1 MKQSRICGWFL
12 AAGWVVLVLGNVGQ
26 AQLPASDAV
35 NRGVEAARKGETNK
49 ALEEIFNLLLQQQT
63 SIDLLMRRS
72 QDQQKLIDQQK
83 DLIEKQNSELDQQRI
98 QIQAQ
103 QDQLTQSPRLPEGF
117 ADNYSADRQYEIAY
131 DLQHIAIFEVRRKD
145 QPPYLLKAIE
155 EYRKVVEKFP
165 TAQKAPEAQYRIAKL
180 YHRYLK
186 DYSQAVKEYEV
197 LVQAYPDS
205 QFAEL
210 GRQALGELR

>member
-1 MKQSRICGWFL
+1 MKRSQVWGCILSMGL
-12 AAGWVVLVLGNVGQ
+12 AAMVLGGSGW
-26 AQLPASDAV
+26 AQLPASDAI
-35 NRGVEAARKGETNK
+35 NRGVEAARKGDTNK
-49 ALEEIFNLLLQQQT
+49 ALEEVFNLLLQQQT

-83 DLIEKQNSELDQQRI
+83 DLIEKQKSELEQQRT

-103 QDQLTQSPRLPEGF
+103 QDQLSQSPRLPEGF

-145 QPPYLLKAIE
+145 QAPYLLKAIE

-165 TAQKAPEAQYRIAKL
+165 TAQKAPDAQYRIAKL

-186 DYSQAVKEYEV
+186 DFPQAVKEYEA

-210 GRQALGELR
+210 GRQALAELR

>member
-1 MKQSRICGWFL
+1 VLLVPGVTGW
-12 AAGWVVLVLGNVGQ
+12 
-26 AQLPASDAV
+26 AQLPASDAI
-35 NRGVEAARKGETNK
+35 NRGVEAARKGDTNK
-49 ALEEIFNLLLQQQT
+49 ALEEVFNLLLQQQT

-83 DLIEKQNSELDQQRI
+83 DLIEKQNGELEQQRTR
-98 QIQAQ
+98 IQAQ
-103 QDQLTQSPRLPEGF
+103 QDQLSQSPRLPEGF

-131 DLQHIAIFEVRRKD
+131 DLQHIAIFDVRRKD
-145 QPPYLLKAIE
+145 QAPYLLKAIE
-155 EYRKVVEKFP
+155 EYRKVIEKYP
-165 TAQKAPEAQYRIAKL
+165 TAQKAPDAQYRIAKL

-186 DYSQAVKEYEV
+186 DYAQAVKEYEA

-210 GRQALGELR
+210 ARQALGELR